1 MQIALPFAEAIAVV
15 VAKEPL
21 PPMVRDLRCEGST
34 IHADIDLRAIPDPST
49 SLRLAAAAVGVV
61 AVTVRFADFSA
72 GAVTL
77 VVTAH
82 ARALPAHKLV
92 PFLVGPI
99 NAALRDRGLPPG
111 LVEVQRGESEPW
123 VVIAVQDAISAKV
136 DGVTVTELALRDAVI
151 HVEATVGALHV
162 R

>member
-21 PPMVRDLRCEGST
+21 PPMVKDLRCEGST

-49 SLRLAAAAVGVV
+49 GLRLAAAAAGSV

-72 GAVTL
+72 GTVTL

-92 PFLVGPI
+92 PYLVGPL
-99 NAALRDRGLPPG
+99 NAALRDRGLPEG
-111 LVEVQRGESEPW
+111 LVEIQRGESEPW
-123 VVIAVQDAISAKV
+123 VVIDVQRAVSTQV
-136 DGVTVTELALRDAVI
+136 EGVTVTGLRLQDAVI
-151 HVEATVGALHV
+151 HLEATVGSV
-162 R
+162 RVR

>member
-1 MQIALPFAEAIAVV
+1 MQFALPFAEAIAVV

-49 SLRLAAAAVGVV
+49 ALRLAAAAAGTV

-72 GAVTL
+72 GVVTL

-82 ARALPAHKLV
+82 ARALPAHELV

-99 NAALRDRGLPPG
+99 NAALRTADCPRDWSRSSAASRSRG
-111 LVEVQRGESEPW
+111 S
-123 VVIAVQDAISAKV
+123 
-136 DGVTVTELALRDAVI
+136 
-151 HVEATVGALHV
+151 
-162 R
+162 

>member
-21 PPMVRDLRCEGST
+21 PPMVRDVRCEGST
-34 IHADIDLRAIPDPST
+34 IHADIDLREIPDPST
-49 SLRLAAAAVGVV
+49 GLRLAAAAVGVV
-61 AVTVRFADFSA
+61 AVTLRFADYSD
-72 GAVTL
+72 GVVTL

-92 PFLVGPI
+92 PYLVGPI

-123 VVIAVQDAISAKV
+123 IVIAVQDAVSAKV
-136 DGVTVTELALRDAVI
+136 EGVTVTDLALRDAVI
-151 HVEATVGALHV
+151 HVEASVGALRV
-162 R
+162 L